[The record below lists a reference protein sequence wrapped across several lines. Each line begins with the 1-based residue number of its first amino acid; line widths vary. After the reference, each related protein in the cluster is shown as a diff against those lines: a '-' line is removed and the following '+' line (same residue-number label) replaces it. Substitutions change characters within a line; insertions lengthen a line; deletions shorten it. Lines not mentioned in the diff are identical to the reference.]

1 MRSIFGKKWEEY
13 VEIKEED
20 KEEVGCGDNLCSFY
34 LFFGFLAGREEYV
47 EIKAE
52 EVDCGT
58 IYADPGSRNL
68 LSSEV
73 SSRISFL
80 PAHHQLL

>member
-1 MRSIFGKKWEEY
+1 MVIISVLFIF
-13 VEIKEED
+13 
-20 KEEVGCGDNLCSFY
+20 
-34 LFFGFLAGREEYV
+34 FFVFLARGEEYV

-58 IYADPGSRNL
+58 IYADPGSGNL

-80 PAHHQLL
+80 PAQHQIL